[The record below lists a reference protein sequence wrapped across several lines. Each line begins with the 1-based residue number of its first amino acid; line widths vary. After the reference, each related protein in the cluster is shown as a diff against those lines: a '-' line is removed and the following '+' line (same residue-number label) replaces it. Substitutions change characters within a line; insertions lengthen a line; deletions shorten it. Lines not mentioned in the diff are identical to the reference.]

1 MQDQNI
7 KIRIDAVDNTKRAF
21 TELQGSLKETS
32 TSLFT
37 FQNALKTFITAEI
50 VQRTFNLMSSFQDMK
65 VSLDFVTGSAED
77 GAKAFNFLSKY
88 AETSRFNVR
97 ELSDAFVLLYRSGIN
112 PTKELL
118 KSFTDTASATAKP
131 LETLNDLILLFTKG
145 TEGGL
150 GILQFRRLEADGIP
164 VFKLLRE
171 QFGLSKASIEE
182 FLKTTEGSQ
191 YVLGLL
197 QKALATTFT
206 GSEEIRAKNLSNSFN
221 DLINASERLIASLGE
236 GGLNKTLAETFRLL
250 TNLINLFKETPS
262 DLGSGLGVLVK
273 GLNYAL
279 ESLNKGIKAYQ
290 DAKKGFSDFITGKTT
305 QEQKPTDF
313 KPPEVLPDPTLI
325 DTIYGQLNT
334 ALVAI
339 QNQWK
344 SINKTIA
351 EGTVGAIKS
360 VSQGIAESIILGKK
374 LGDTMKEIAQKILV
388 NIISKLIEE
397 QLLRL
402 AILSIEKIRQ
412 IYDENRLSSLSRQ
425 NSLLQSQL
433 ILENGIA
440 GARAAQSSYGGGGGG
455 GGGFN
460 LGTLINIGS
469 TLFGFAEG
477 GDVKAG
483 VPITVGERGREVF
496 MPKTDGKIIPTEKLG
511 GGTVLNF
518 NINATDVKGVQELL
532 INNRATITN
541 IVNQALNARGKSNLV

>member
-21 TELQGSLKETS
+21 TELQGSLKDS
-32 TSLFT
+32 TNSLFT

-50 VQRTFNLMSSFQDMK
+50 IQKTFSLMSSFQDMR
-65 VSLDFVTGSAED
+65 VSLDFVTGSAEE
-77 GAKAFNFLSKY
+77 GGKAFNFLSKF
-88 AETSRFNVR
+88 AETSRFNIK
-97 ELSDAFVLLYRSGIN
+97 ELSDAFIVLYRSGIN
-112 PTKELL
+112 PSKELL

-150 GILQFRRLEADGIP
+150 GILQFRRLESDGIP

-171 QFGLSKASIEE
+171 QFGLSRDSVEE
-182 FLKTTEGSQ
+182 FLKTVEGSQ

-206 GSEEIRAKNLSNSFN
+206 GSEELRAKNLSNSFN

-236 GGLNKTLAETFRLL
+236 GGLNTTLAETFKLL

-262 DLGSGLGVLVK
+262 DLGSGIGVIIK
-273 GLNYAL
+273 GFNYAL

-290 DAKKGFSDFITGKTT
+290 DAKKGFSDFVSGKTT
-305 QEQKPTDF
+305 QDQKPIDVK
-313 KPPEVLPDPTLI
+313 KPDVLPDPTLV
-325 DTIYGQLNT
+325 DNIYGKLKT
-334 ALVAI
+334 ALDAI
-339 QNQWK
+339 QIQWK
-344 SINKTIA
+344 GINRTIA

-374 LGDTMKEIAQKILV
+374 LGDTMKEIAQKILI

-412 IYDENRLSSLSRQ
+412 IYEENRINNLSRQ
-425 NSLLQSQL
+425 NSLL
-433 ILENGIA
+433 
-440 GARAAQSSYGGGGGG
+440 AQQIGYQTTLASISSYSGGGGGG
-455 GGGFN
+455 GGG
-460 LGTLINIGS
+460 LMS
-469 TLFGFAEG
+469 TISTIASVASLFGFAEG

-496 MPKTDGKIIPTEKLG
+496 MPKTDGKIIPNEKLG

>member
-21 TELQGSLKETS
+21 TELQGSLKDTS

-50 VQRTFNLMSSFQDMK
+50 IQKTFSLMSSFQDMK

-77 GAKAFNFLSKY
+77 GAKAFNFLSKF

-97 ELSDAFVLLYRSGIN
+97 ELSDAFILLYRSGIN
-112 PTKELL
+112 PTQDLL
-118 KSFTDTASATAKP
+118 KSFTNTASATAKP

-206 GSEEIRAKNLSNSFN
+206 GSEDIRAKNLSNSFN

-236 GGLNKTLAETFRLL
+236 NGLNKTLAESFRLL

-262 DLGSGLGVLVK
+262 DLGSGFGVLVK
-273 GLNYAL
+273 GLNFAL
-279 ESLNKGIKAYQ
+279 EGLNKGIKAYQ
-290 DAKKGFSDFITGKTT
+290 DAKKGFSDFISGKTT

-313 KPPEVLPDPTLI
+313 KKPEVIPDPTLI
-325 DTIYGQLNT
+325 DTIYGQLQT

-374 LGDTMKEIAQKILV
+374 LGDTMREIAQKILI

-402 AILSIEKIRQ
+402 AILSIEKIKQ
-412 IYDENRLSSLSRQ
+412 IYEENRINNLARQ
-425 NSLLQSQL
+425 NSLL
-433 ILENGIA
+433 
-440 GARAAQSSYGGGGGG
+440 AQQIGYQTTLASISSYSGSGGGGGG
-455 GGGFN
+455 SGLLN
-460 LGTLINIGS
+460 TIGTIANIAS
-469 TLFGFAEG
+469 LFGFAEG

-483 VPITVGERGREVF
+483 VPITVGERGREIF
-496 MPKTDGKIIPTEKLG
+496 IPKTSGTIVPNEKLG
-511 GGTVLNF
+511 GSTVLNF

-541 IVNQALNARGKSNLV
+541 IVNQALNQRGKSNLV

>member
-21 TELQGSLKETS
+21 TELQGSLKDS
-32 TSLFT
+32 TNSLFT

-50 VQRTFNLMSSFQDMK
+50 IQKTFSLMSSFQDMR
-65 VSLDFVTGSAED
+65 VSLDFVTGSAEE
-77 GAKAFNFLSKY
+77 GGKAFNFLSKF
-88 AETSRFNVR
+88 AETSRFNIK
-97 ELSDAFVLLYRSGIN
+97 ELSDAFIVLYRSGIN
-112 PTKELL
+112 PSKELL

-150 GILQFRRLEADGIP
+150 GILQFRRLESDGIP

-171 QFGLSKASIEE
+171 QFGLSRDSVEE
-182 FLKTTEGSQ
+182 FLKTVEGSQ

-206 GSEEIRAKNLSNSFN
+206 GSEELRAKNLSNSFN

-236 GGLNKTLAETFRLL
+236 GGLNTTLAETFKLL

-262 DLGSGLGVLVK
+262 DLGSGIGVIIK
-273 GLNYAL
+273 GFNYAL

-290 DAKKGFSDFITGKTT
+290 DAKKGFSDFVSGKTT
-305 QEQKPTDF
+305 QDQKPIDVK
-313 KPPEVLPDPTLI
+313 KPDVLPDPTLV
-325 DTIYGQLNT
+325 DNIYGKLKT
-334 ALVAI
+334 ALDAI
-339 QNQWK
+339 QIQWK
-344 SINKTIA
+344 GINRTIA

-374 LGDTMKEIAQKILV
+374 LGDTMKEIAQKILI

-412 IYDENRLSSLSRQ
+412 IYEENRINNLSRQ
-425 NSLLQSQL
+425 NSLL
-433 ILENGIA
+433 
-440 GARAAQSSYGGGGGG
+440 AQQIGYQTTLASISSYSGGGGGG
-455 GGGFN
+455 GGG
-460 LGTLINIGS
+460 LMS
-469 TLFGFAEG
+469 TISTIASVASLFGFAEG

-496 MPKTDGKIIPTEKLG
+496 MPKTDSKIIPNEKLG